1 MLESPNALH
10 KVKCLPIAL
19 RQGLARCQ
27 LIGLSATAVYLDGQR
42 LKMAKGET
50 EQEHIMALEHGELM
64 LQWEMHRPDMGQAV
78 EITSGM
84 LPGFVPTSPSVG
96 QQPATGN
103 KNATAS

>member
-1 MLESPNALH
+1 M
-10 KVKCLPIAL
+10 
-19 RQGLARCQ
+19 
-27 LIGLSATAVYLDGQR
+27 YLDGQR

-84 LPGFVPTSPSVG
+84 LPGFYLHPHVG
-96 QQPATGN
+96 GLQPAQAIRMPQLADGCVIVPLAVQCSQGFIFVLN
-103 KNATAS
+103 

>member
-1 MLESPNALH
+1 
-10 KVKCLPIAL
+10 
-19 RQGLARCQ
+19 
-27 LIGLSATAVYLDGQR
+27 VYLDGQR

-84 LPGFVPTSPSVG
+84 LPGFHRHAQCWLATC
-96 QQPATGN
+96 TGN
-103 KNATAS
+103 KNAAAS